1 MKAWLAIVPGLVCAT
16 IVSAAGIGLQ
26 DLQHYFL
33 ARVWLEALVLAILV
47 GAIWRSFLPLP
58 ISTASGIRFSAHR
71 VLEVAVALLGT
82 QISVHTLLK
91 TGPALLGGIVLVVA
105 LSLAGAFAVSRLL
118 GLDWRLSALIACGNS
133 ICGNSAV
140 AAVAPVIG
148 AAGSDVAAAISFTA
162 LFGIITVLALPLVG
176 AFLHMN
182 PSRFGVLAGLTVYA
196 VPQVLAAAAPMGPLA
211 VQLATLVKLTRV
223 LLLGPVCALAAFGT
237 RQTVTTSLQTKRR
250 LVPWFILAF
259 LGCMVVRATGII
271 PPALLGWLAAAANGL
286 TLLAMAGL
294 GLSTD
299 LRHVVGAGGRVL
311 ASVGLSLLWLGGI
324 SLGLV
329 SLLHF

>member
-1 MKAWLAIVPGLVCAT
+1 MKRLLGIAPGLVCAAV
-16 IVSAAGIGLQ
+16 VSATGMVLQ
-26 DLQHYFL
+26 AAQGHFL
-33 ARVWLEALVLAILV
+33 SRVWVEALVLAILV
-47 GAIWRSFLPLP
+47 GAVWRSYLPLP
-58 ISTASGIRFSAHR
+58 VSAAPGIRFSAHR

-82 QISVHTLLK
+82 QISLHTLLK
-91 TGPALLGGIVLVVA
+91 TGPALFGGIVLVVA
-105 LSLAGAFAVSRLL
+105 LSLAGAFAVSRLF
-118 GLDWRLSALIACGNS
+118 GLSWRLSALIACGNS

-148 AAGSDVAAAISFTA
+148 AGGTDVAAAISFTA
-162 LFGIITVLALPLVG
+162 LFGIITVLALPLLGV
-176 AFLHMN
+176 ALHLN
-182 PSRFGVLAGLTVYA
+182 PTRYGVLAGLTVYA

-237 RQTVTTSLQTKRR
+237 ARTMNAGPKRGA

-259 LGCMVVRATGII
+259 LGFMVVRATGVITD
-271 PPALLGWLAAAANGL
+271 AMLSWLAQAANGM
-286 TLLAMAGL
+286 TLVAMAGL

-299 LRHVVGAGGRVL
+299 LRHVVGAGSRVL